1 MVTAELDIVF
11 DGFYE
16 VVVRI
21 QPLGNQKM
29 MDGVERD
36 GYCVVEAGG

>member
-1 MVTAELDIVF
+1 MVTAERDIVF

-21 QPLGNQKM
+21 QSLGDEKM
-29 MDGVERD
+29 VDGVECD
-36 GYCVVEAGG
+36 GYRVVEAGG